1 MGRNFVP
8 PHPHMQGGITSYE
21 DSFIE
26 AMYLPA
32 PTRFTPA
39 PHLFRPS
46 FSAASRATEQAVAPG
61 TFSHLLSKFS
71 HVLPALRFQP

>member
-26 AMYLPA
+26 AMYLPT

-46 FSAASRATEQAVAPG
+46 FSAAITRDGASCG
-61 TFSHLLSKFS
+61 TRN
-71 HVLPALRFQP
+71 VLTLTQ